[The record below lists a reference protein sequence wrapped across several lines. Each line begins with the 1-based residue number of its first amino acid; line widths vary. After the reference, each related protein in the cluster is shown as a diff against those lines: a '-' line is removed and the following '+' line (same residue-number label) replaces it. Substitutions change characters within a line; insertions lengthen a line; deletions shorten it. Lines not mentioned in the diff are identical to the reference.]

1 MKLRMKNLEFRIKNE
16 ELNPVRFG
24 LQFSILNSQFLIY
37 CAICALVLS
46 LTGCGENRGYTN
58 APLYPQGIATVY
70 VEMFDN
76 QSFRRG
82 IEFELT
88 DALAKRIEAQTPYK
102 IVTDRDKADTIISG
116 RLARVNESSLTT
128 ERQIGRSLEKSVE
141 LKAVVTWKNLR
152 TGELL
157 IDNKTVGASAAFSEW
172 QGQSFAYGATLAA
185 NLLAEKIVEQMETG
199 W

>member
-1 MKLRMKNLEFRIKNE
+1 MNNNKRTFNFYT
-16 ELNPVRFG
+16 G
-24 LQFSILNSQFLIY
+24 HSILDIGCYSVFCFLSS
-37 CAICALVLS
+37 VLCL
-46 LTGCGENRGYTN
+46 LTGCNTGYTN
-58 APLYPQGIATVY
+58 TSLYPENVATIY

-76 QSFRRG
+76 QSLRRG

-116 RLARVNESSLTT
+116 RLTGVNESTLTT
-128 ERQIGRSLEKSVE
+128 EREIGRSLEKSVE

-152 TGELL
+152 TGEIL
-157 IDNKTVGASAAFSEW
+157 IDNKAVGASAAFSEW
-172 QGQSFAYGATLAA
+172 QNQSFAYGAALAA
-185 NLLAEKIVEQMETG
+185 NLLAEKIVEQMESG